1 VCFLEGSEEKW
12 DHFETIDVENL
23 FFFTL
28 VFKAIV
34 PHTEAFH
41 SWLNIENRFL
51 THVNVFGLVR
61 ASIAQFECLTIL
73 DF

>member
-12 DHFETIDVENL
+12 DHFETIDVKNL

-28 VFKAIV
+28 VFKAVV
-34 PHTEAFH
+34 PETEALH
-41 SWLNIENRFL
+41 SWLNIKNRFL
-51 THVNVFGLVR
+51 AHINVFGLVR